1 MPTELPYAAD
11 AEVSLSYDEL
21 EVRMP
26 GLCIQANSAS
36 YPLNVPT
43 GPAPAVPEGARAVAR
58 HDANEVQLC
67 VGARQEP
74 TA

>member
-21 EVRMP
+21 EVRCVSPHARGMAHGRASL
-26 GLCIQANSAS
+26 GL
-36 YPLNVPT
+36 
-43 GPAPAVPEGARAVAR
+43 APAVPEGARAVAR